1 MKKMV
6 PDITMPIM
14 KIAQA
19 KELDFPSDM
28 MVLPRSL
35 NAEFQKEK
43 DPPNNIMLR
52 VKVTP
57 ISKISLVKRELI
69 SLLINS
75 AMIWTHKPLT
85 SKINKIFSFFSRT
98 NRSDYFRFENP
109 VEIIRQFHAR
119 SGRLIPG

>member
-14 KIAQA
+14 KVAQA
-19 KELDFPSDM
+19 KELDFPSGVT
-28 MVLPRSL
+28 VLPRSL

-43 DPPNNIMLR
+43 DSPNNIMLR

-85 SKINKIFSFFSRT
+85 SKINKIFSFFSGELT
-98 NRSDYFRFENP
+98 DL
-109 VEIIRQFHAR
+109 IILDLKILLR
-119 SGRLIPG
+119 